1 MKKFLISLFIA
12 LPMIAH
18 ANTQYLDGSKQSQ
31 LDSIIFVDSSKSNG
45 LGVKHSQITS
55 ITQEA
60 NLVAGNATLVSNTS
74 SNDSQNTVPFPVAAP
89 LLALAIALFG
99 FGANRRRV

>member
-1 MKKFLISLFIA
+1 MKKFLIGLFMT

-18 ANTQYLDGSKQSQ
+18 ANTEYLGGSKQSQ
-31 LDSIIFVDSSKSNG
+31 QYSLTLVNASESTSLI
-45 LGVKHSQITS
+45 VKHSPVTNVA
-55 ITQEA
+55 QEA
-60 NLVAGNATLVSNTS
+60 NLIVSNATLVPNIS
-74 SNDSQNTVPFPVAAP
+74 SNDLQNAVPLPVAAP